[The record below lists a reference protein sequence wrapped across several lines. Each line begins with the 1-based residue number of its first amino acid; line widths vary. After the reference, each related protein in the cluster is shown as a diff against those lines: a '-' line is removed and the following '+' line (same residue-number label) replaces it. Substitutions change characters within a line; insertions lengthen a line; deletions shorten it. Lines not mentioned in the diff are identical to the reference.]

1 MKRLMLALL
10 AAAFPQLAA
19 ARAAEAP
26 DAEAIYQA
34 MLAAA
39 KANPAATDWQ
49 LRFAHADRPSFLTIR
64 RERRSP
70 GDPCGADGR

>member
-10 AAAFPQLAA
+10 AAAVLQLVA

-34 MLAAA
+34 MRA
-39 KANPAATDWQ
+39 ANPAATDWRA
-49 LRFAHADRPSFLTIR
+49 LRFGSCRSAVLANRASMPS
-64 RERRSP
+64 S
-70 GDPCGADGR
+70 